1 MTLKARGTNFMSCY
15 NQWDLKPGILNVSGL
30 CSGRAEVDCG
40 KLSHCPQRASRTN
53 NPQKYTQKLQFEKC
67 LGHTGG
73 GLTYSSQS
81 LSQRYRVY
89 REIPPCKG
97 ADHYI
102 ICLQQALPTPLPSQ
116 PVDLPFPVI
125 LASVPALPVP
135 SFRKLMQTLPTSCLP
150 TCTF

>member
-1 MTLKARGTNFMSCY
+1 MSCY

-73 GLTYSSQS
+73 GLIH
-81 LSQRYRVY
+81 LRVC
-89 REIPPCKG
+89 PKG
-97 ADHYI
+97 
-102 ICLQQALPTPLPSQ
+102 TG
-116 PVDLPFPVI
+116 FTERF
-125 LASVPALPVP
+125 LPV
-135 SFRKLMQTLPTSCLP
+135 KELTTI
-150 TCTF
+150 